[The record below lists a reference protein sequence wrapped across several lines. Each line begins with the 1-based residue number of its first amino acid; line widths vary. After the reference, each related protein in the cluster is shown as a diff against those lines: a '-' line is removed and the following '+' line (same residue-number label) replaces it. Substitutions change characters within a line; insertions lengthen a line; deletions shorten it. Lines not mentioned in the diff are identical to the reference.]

1 MKVIKSLDENFEGT
15 IMLVMLI
22 LITAVMSAQI
32 VARYFFQSPMSWPEE
47 FSRYCY
53 IWTVFLSLGFT
64 LKHGNMLRV
73 SVVVDLFPNIVRNLI
88 GLCVNVLLL
97 VVFAVFFYNALIR
110 TNFVRG
116 TGQVSPAM
124 RVPTWLMFC
133 STVIGFGLGVLRL
146 AQACYF
152 DVVNLNRRA
161 ITTKEAV
168 LQEAAE
174 EAAAV
179 LGEHERESR

>member
-1 MKVIKSLDENFEGT
+1 MKVIKWLDENFEGT

-22 LITAVMSAQI
+22 LITTVMSVQI
-32 VARYFFQSPMSWPEE
+32 VARYVFQSPMPWPEE

-64 LKHGNMLRV
+64 LKKGNMLRV
-73 SVVVDLFPNIVRNLI
+73 NVVVDLFPNIVRNLI
-88 GLCVNVLLL
+88 YLSVNVVLL

-124 RVPTWLMFC
+124 RIPTWLMYC

-146 AQACYF
+146 AQACLA
-152 DVVNLNRRA
+152 DMANLNRPA

-174 EAAAV
+174 EAAVV
-179 LGEHERESR
+179 LDERERGSR